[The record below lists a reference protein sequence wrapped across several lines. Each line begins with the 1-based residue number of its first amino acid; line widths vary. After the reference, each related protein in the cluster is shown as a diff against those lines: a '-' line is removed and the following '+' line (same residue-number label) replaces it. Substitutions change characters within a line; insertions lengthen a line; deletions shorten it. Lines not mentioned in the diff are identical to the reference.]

1 MYYLYKKSKG
11 NALPAFRYNFKKF
24 EDFYEIAKLLEVPVV
39 GNYYIRIKSD
49 SFKDI
54 MNFINVSESYALL
67 IVYIEVSESLLNYIT
82 LQKPNVSLLESKSNF
97 EVFKELISK
106 YGILFKENCIKTMY
120 FAIGHS
126 YEEMDEALELL
137 KHTFPDTSPITENEI
152 SQLFVV
158 DNLVYPRN
166 VLISYLRMMPGRKS
180 QLEKCIEYFGNNLV
194 YYSMRKTVR
203 KLLDDKIKYLKTGQG
218 SGLMKLISYDNIIR
232 MINVLDYSRNN
243 FTDIRTLLYLY
254 ERGETVNDTLQ
265 KRTYSFTDEEYYA
278 LR

>member
-106 YGILFKENCIKTMY
+106 YGILFKENCIR
-120 FAIGHS
+120 
-126 YEEMDEALELL
+126 L
-137 KHTFPDTSPITENEI
+137 
-152 SQLFVV
+152 
-158 DNLVYPRN
+158 
-166 VLISYLRMMPGRKS
+166 
-180 QLEKCIEYFGNNLV
+180 CI
-194 YYSMRKTVR
+194 
-203 KLLDDKIKYLKTGQG
+203 
-218 SGLMKLISYDNIIR
+218 
-232 MINVLDYSRNN
+232 
-243 FTDIRTLLYLY
+243 
-254 ERGETVNDTLQ
+254 LQ
-265 KRTYSFTDEEYYA
+265 
-278 LR
+278 